1 MKYFKTKH
9 EKDSARITTLLAV
22 ILILLIFIVGPTYLD
37 PPEEYGVAVNFGTT
51 DFGSG
56 NIQPKEPI
64 KSETKEIIEEIK
76 EQQEVVKPEPSTPQ
90 DTKEEVLTEDNAESI
105 AMKKQ
110 KEAERQ
116 KAIEEAKAKA
126 EAERIEREKKAQE
139 EKKKKLDDL
148 IGGIGKTDGKETG
161 GEGDD
166 NKAGDKGQLDGDPY
180 APTYFGEPG
189 SGGGGNGY
197 GLRGRGRPTNSKVVP
212 ECDEEGS
219 VVVEIQVNRNG
230 NVVSAV
236 PGKLGTTGAICLYE
250 AAKKTAMT
258 YKWPADSKAPTK
270 QVGFVV
276 INFSVTQ

>member
-1 MKYFKTKH
+1 MKYFETKH
-9 EKDSARITTLLAV
+9 EKDSARITTLLTV
-22 ILILLIFIVGPTYLD
+22 VLILLIFIVGPKYLD
-37 PPEEYGVAVNFGTT
+37 PPPEYGVAVNFGTT

-56 NIQPKEPI
+56 KLQPKEPV
-64 KSETKEIIEEIK
+64 KSQPKEIIKEPKVQEE
-76 EQQEVVKPEPSTPQ
+76 EVTPDTSTPQ

-110 KEAERQ
+110 KEAERK
-116 KAIEEAKAKA
+116 KAVEEAKKKA

-166 NKAGDKGQLDGDPY
+166 DNAGDKGQLDGDPY
-180 APTYFGEPG
+180 APSYFGEPG
-189 SGGGGNGY
+189 SGGGGSGY
-197 GLRGRGRPTNSKVVP
+197 GLRGRGRPTKSKVVP

-219 VVVEIQVNRNG
+219 VVVEIHVNRNG
-230 NVVSAV
+230 NVVGAF
-236 PGKLGTTGAICLYE
+236 PGKRGTTGALCLYD

>member
-1 MKYFKTKH
+1 MKYFETKH

-22 ILILLIFIVGPTYLD
+22 ILILLIFIVGPKYLD

-56 NIQPKEPI
+56 DVQPKEPI
-64 KSETKEIIEEIK
+64 KSETKEVIEEP
-76 EQQEVVKPEPSTPQ
+76 QVQEEVTKPDTSKPQ
-90 DTKEEVLTEDNAESI
+90 ETKEEVLTADNAESI

-110 KEAERQ
+110 KEVERK
-116 KAIEEAKAKA
+116 KAIEDAKVKA
-126 EAERIEREKKAQE
+126 EAERVEKERKAQE

-180 APTYFGEPG
+180 APSYFGEPG

-197 GLRGRGRPTNSKVVP
+197 GLKGRGKPTKSKVVP

-219 VVVEIQVNRNG
+219 VVVEIQVNQNG

-236 PGKLGTTGAICLYE
+236 PGKRGTTGAICLYD
-250 AAKKTAMT
+250 AAKRTAMT

>member
-1 MKYFKTKH
+1 MKYFETKH

-56 NIQPKEPI
+56 NVQPKEPI
-64 KSETKEIIEEIK
+64 KSETKEVIEEPKI
-76 EQQEVVKPEPSTPQ
+76 QEEVAKPDTSIPQ

-110 KEAERQ
+110 KEAERK
-116 KAIEEAKAKA
+116 KAVEEAKAKA

-166 NKAGDKGQLDGDPY
+166 NKAGDKGQLDGNPY

-212 ECDEEGS
+212 ECDEEGR
-219 VVVEIQVNRNG
+219 VVVEIQVNTNG

-236 PGKLGTTGAICLYE
+236 PGKRGTTGAICLYD
-250 AAKKTAMT
+250 AAKRTAMT
-258 YKWPADSKAPTK
+258 YKWPADSKAPAK

>member
-1 MKYFKTKH
+1 MKYFETKH

-22 ILILLIFIVGPTYLD
+22 ILILLIFIVGPKYLD

-56 NIQPKEPI
+56 DVQPKEPI
-64 KSETKEIIEEIK
+64 KSETKEVIEEPK
-76 EQQEVVKPEPSTPQ
+76 VQEEVTKPDTSKPEE
-90 DTKEEVLTEDNAESI
+90 TKEEVLTEDNAESI

-110 KEAERQ
+110 KEVERK
-116 KAIEEAKAKA
+116 KAIEDAKAKA
-126 EAERIEREKKAQE
+126 EAERVEKERKAQE

-180 APTYFGEPG
+180 APSYFGEPG
-189 SGGGGNGY
+189 SGGGGSGY
-197 GLRGRGRPTNSKVVP
+197 GLRGRGKPTKSKVVP

-219 VVVEIQVNRNG
+219 VVVEIHVNRNG
-230 NVVSAV
+230 SVVNAV
-236 PGKLGTTGAICLYE
+236 PGRKGTTGALCLYD